1 MNRLCP
7 AAAIAAATLI
17 GPARL
22 AAQGTP
28 ATPAAVRQLHD
39 TTFATDRVIAVVGN
53 RPILLSQVDEEIFTR
68 QSQGGLKPP
77 QDDAGLDSLRQS
89 VMADLIDEELLVQE
103 AQRDTTIKVSDE
115 EVMQGVDQQVKN
127 VRARFTSELD
137 FNTEL
142 RKAGFDTPDEY
153 RRWTADN
160 IRRSFYRTRLLEH
173 LKDRGRLKP
182 VAPTDREMRDYFAQ
196 TRATM
201 EKRPPTISFRQIVI
215 SPRASD
221 SARARARALADS
233 IALELRKGAD
243 FASTAKRFSQDPG
256 SRDNGGDLGWQRR
269 GTFLPEFERV
279 EFSLK
284 PGAISDPVET
294 AFGFHIIQVVRTQPT
309 ETNARHILIM
319 AAVTPADVDT
329 ARALAARV
337 YQAVAAGA
345 SFDSL
350 QRIYH
355 DKAEEREALSVP
367 LDRLPDMYAKGIGTA
382 DSGAVVPPFELTG
395 ADGRTKFAIVKVTE
409 RRPAGDLTYD
419 DVKEKLRTQLG
430 EEFAIRRLL
439 ARLRASTYVD
449 IRKL

>member
-1 MNRLCP
+1 
-7 AAAIAAATLI
+7 
-17 GPARL
+17 
-22 AAQGTP
+22 
-28 ATPAAVRQLHD
+28 
-39 TTFATDRVIAVVGN
+39 
-53 RPILLSQVDEEIFTR
+53 
-68 QSQGGLKPP
+68 
-77 QDDAGLDSLRQS
+77 
-89 VMADLIDEELLVQE
+89 
-103 AQRDTTIKVSDE
+103 VSDE

-196 TRATM
+196 ARATM

-233 IALELRKGAD
+233 IAIELRKGAD